1 MTINRRKFM
10 TYSAGTLGALALS
23 NNILSAAE
31 LNKLQEETDTPQNI
45 LVILQLSGGND
56 GLSTVVP
63 YADDAYGRAR
73 SSTRIAPSQVLKI
86 DNYRGLHPNLKG
98 LHDLYG
104 SGKLAIIEGTGYP
117 DPVRSHFKSLD
128 IWHAGNSRGRNAGY
142 GWVGQTID
150 KSYPDIR
157 DPNVV
162 VHIGNKT
169 PFSLNAAIHKPVAFT
184 TPAAY
189 RWIGAEKDAATLQ
202 KSAPLCEHEKQSGT
216 PKSASGRDRAL
227 ARLRRILHEAQASS
241 SQIRQ
246 VAKNYSPKAKY
257 PRSGLS
263 ASLATVAALITGGMS
278 TRIYSL
284 EMTGFDTHT
293 NHRNKHDRLMTQLDG
308 ALSAFQKDLQAHGK
322 SGSVTTML
330 FSEFGRRVQENG
342 SQGLDHGVAGPMFL
356 LGDKVKGGLHGKHP
370 SLTKLDKGDLIH
382 TTDFRQVY
390 ASLIDNWIGGNH
402 AQVLGKNYKSLPLF
416 QS

>member
-10 TYSAGTLGALALS
+10 TYGAGTLGALALS
-23 NNILSAAE
+23 NNLLSAADLRKIQDE
-31 LNKLQEETDTPQNI
+31 ARPPQNI

-73 SSTRIAPSQVLKI
+73 RSTRISPSQILKI
-86 DNYRGLHPNLKG
+86 DDYRGLHPNLKG
-98 LHDLYG
+98 LHDLFG
-104 SGKLAIIEGTGYP
+104 AGKLAIVEGVGYP

-128 IWHAGNSRGRNAGY
+128 IWHAGNARGRNVGH
-142 GWVGQTID
+142 GWVGQTMD
-150 KSYPDIR
+150 NSYPDLR
-157 DPNVV
+157 DPNAI
-162 VHIGNKT
+162 VHIGKKT
-169 PFSLNAAIHKPVAFT
+169 PFALNGSIHKPVAFT

-189 RWIGAEKDAATLQ
+189 RWIGAEKDATALQ
-202 KSAPLCEHEKQSGT
+202 ESAPLCEHEKRSGT
-216 PKSASGRDRAL
+216 TTSASGRDRAL

-284 EMTGFDTHT
+284 ELTGFDTHT
-293 NHRNKHDRLMTQLDG
+293 NHRNRHDRLMTQLGG

-322 SGSVTTML
+322 STSVTTML

-356 LGDKVKGGLHGKHP
+356 LGDKVKGGLYGKHP

-402 AQVLGKNYKSLPLF
+402 AQVLGKKYERLPLF
-416 QS
+416 RT